1 MKKVLVVDDDPNI
14 RLLFAEI
21 LKMDGFEIATAST
34 GTKALQSVLEDHFN
48 LLILDIKMPGIHGL
62 EILRRLRE
70 KGRNLPIII
79 CSAFEGMKD
88 DFSIKSYG
96 ISDYLVKPVDLKLLS
111 ASVKKALAKDVI

>member
-1 MKKVLVVDDDPNI
+1 MKKILIVDDDPNI

>member
-1 MKKVLVVDDDPNI
+1 MKKILIVDDDPNI

-79 CSAFEGMKD
+79 CSAFEGMQD

>member
-1 MKKVLVVDDDPNI
+1 MKKILIVDDDPNI

-34 GTKALQSVLEDHFN
+34 GTKALQSVFEDHFN

-79 CSAFEGMKD
+79 CSAFEGMQD
-88 DFSIKSYG
+88 DFTIKSYG

-111 ASVKKALAKDVI
+111 ASVKKALVKDVI